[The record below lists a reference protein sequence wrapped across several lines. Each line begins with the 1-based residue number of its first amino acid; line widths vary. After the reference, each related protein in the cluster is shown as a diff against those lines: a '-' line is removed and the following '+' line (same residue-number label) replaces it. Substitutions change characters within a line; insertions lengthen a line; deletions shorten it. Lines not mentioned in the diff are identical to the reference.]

1 MRGEREIYLI
11 FVVRNVGKY
20 FIVLMKDT
28 GKGNHFSAVSIL
40 RFKEQFNYIIKKKIF
55 NTCSIF

>member
-11 FVVRNVGKY
+11 SVVRNVGKY

-28 GKGNHFSAVSIL
+28 GKGKHFSASSIL
-40 RFKEQFNYIIKKKIF
+40 RFKEQFNYIIKKKKF
-55 NTCSIF
+55 